1 MSKAKSAVRIISLW
15 FIVIGLIYWLVWYVP
30 ILNAERKAKS
40 FQAQVEQKQ
49 NEYNESGLNAFNG
62 GWSTLIEMRDLKGE
76 YYKFNNIA
84 SDRKKDKVHGI
95 LSAAVFLLGIIGLTV
110 QTKL

>member
-40 FQAQVEQKQ
+40 F
-49 NEYNESGLNAFNG
+49 
-62 GWSTLIEMRDLKGE
+62 
-76 YYKFNNIA
+76 
-84 SDRKKDKVHGI
+84 
-95 LSAAVFLLGIIGLTV
+95 
-110 QTKL
+110 